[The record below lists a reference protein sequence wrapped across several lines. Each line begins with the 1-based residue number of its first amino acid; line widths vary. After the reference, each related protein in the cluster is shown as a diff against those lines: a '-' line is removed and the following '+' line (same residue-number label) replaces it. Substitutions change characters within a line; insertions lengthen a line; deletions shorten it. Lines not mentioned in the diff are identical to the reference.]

1 MSGERCV
8 KDMWGGI
15 ARKDEGSEEWK
26 ELEEWKEWRSG
37 KYGRVKTR
45 KSNKREEGQH
55 RRNGKEKCAAQV
67 EKRPQDRHKP

>member
-1 MSGERCV
+1 M
-8 KDMWGGI
+8 
-15 ARKDEGSEEWK
+15 
-26 ELEEWKEWRSG
+26 EEWKEWRSG